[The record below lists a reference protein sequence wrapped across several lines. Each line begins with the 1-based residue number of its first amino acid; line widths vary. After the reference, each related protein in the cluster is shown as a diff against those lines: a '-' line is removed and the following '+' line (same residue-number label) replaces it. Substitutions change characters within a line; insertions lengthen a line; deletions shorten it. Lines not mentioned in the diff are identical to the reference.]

1 MNLFLPTFLSA
12 KASTFIKTYF
22 QITHS
27 GGFVKKRSDD
37 SPLPGNGMF
46 SERSESDERKRR
58 RRKKLRKSLRN
69 KRKQKE
75 KQRRRR
81 KRPLGMLMMDVNY
94 DVDDDSALFQD
105 EAEPNSNYPAND
117 YESFDEDA
125 LNNHRYNTLD
135 KRFLF
140 QSFDVRVRPKA
151 ATFGVREPSR
161 RKLKNRRKKRK
172 RFQTIQDDNDEA
184 YFDDRRYTI
193 DGKVDRIDD
202 NNNGFVDNRFQTIR
216 SRFDDSFKNNYV
228 GRFQASTPTQDR
240 DRYDRKADG
249 KIKNVYVDGRYQTTA
264 LNDRYDG
271 NGYTEG
277 YQNVDNKDG
286 YTERYQK
293 VNDKNVYTKR
303 YQKVDDKV
311 KNEFDEF
318 ADDTDDAD
326 FKDVPYD
333 PNVQFNYTPLDYE
346 NYEMDQVS

>member
-1 MNLFLPTFLSA
+1 
-12 KASTFIKTYF
+12 
-22 QITHS
+22 
-27 GGFVKKRSDD
+27 
-37 SPLPGNGMF
+37 
-46 SERSESDERKRR
+46 
-58 RRKKLRKSLRN
+58 
-69 KRKQKE
+69 
-75 KQRRRR
+75 
-81 KRPLGMLMMDVNY
+81 MMDVNY
-94 DVDDDSALFQD
+94 DDDDDSSLFQD
-105 EAEPNSNYPAND
+105 EPEPNSNYPAND

-140 QSFDVRVRPKA
+140 QSFDVRVRPKP
-151 ATFGVREPSR
+151 ATFDVKEPSR
-161 RKLKNRRKKRK
+161 RKLKNRRKNRK
-172 RFQTIQDDNDEA
+172 RYQTIQDDGDDA

-202 NNNGFVDNRFQTIR
+202 NNNGFVDRRHTKDGKVDRYDGNNNGFVSNRFQTIR

-240 DRYDRKADG
+240 DRYDRKADA
-249 KIKNVYVDGRYQTTA
+249 KVKNVYVDGRYQTTE

-277 YQNVDNKDG
+277 YQNVD
-286 YTERYQK
+286 
-293 VNDKNVYTKR
+293 DKNVYTKR
-303 YQKVDDKV
+303 YQNVDDKNVYTERYQKVDGKV

>member
-1 MNLFLPTFLSA
+1 
-12 KASTFIKTYF
+12 
-22 QITHS
+22 
-27 GGFVKKRSDD
+27 V
-37 SPLPGNGMF
+37 F

-58 RRKKLRKSLRN
+58 RRNRLRKSRRN
-69 KRKQKE
+69 KRKQE
-75 KQRRRR
+75 QKQRRRR

-117 YESFDEDA
+117 YESFDEDV

-140 QSFDVRVRPKA
+140 QSFDVRVRPKP
-151 ATFGVREPSR
+151 ATFGIREPSR

-172 RFQTIQDDNDEA
+172 RYQTIQDDGDDA

-202 NNNGFVDNRFQTIR
+202 NNNGFVDRRYTKDGKVDRYDNNNGFVSDRFQRIR
-216 SRFDDSFKNNYV
+216 SRLDDSFKNNYV
-228 GRFQASTPTQDR
+228 GRFQASTTTQDR
-240 DRYDRKADG
+240 DQYDRKTDG
-249 KIKNVYVDGRYQTTA
+249 KVKNVYVDGRYQTTA

-271 NGYTEG
+271 NVYTEG
-277 YQNVDNKDG
+277 YQNVDNKDS
-286 YTERYQK
+286 YTERYQN
-293 VNDKNVYTKR
+293 VDDKNGYTER

-333 PNVQFNYTPLDYE
+333 PNVQFSYTPLDYE

>member
-1 MNLFLPTFLSA
+1 
-12 KASTFIKTYF
+12 
-22 QITHS
+22 
-27 GGFVKKRSDD
+27 
-37 SPLPGNGMF
+37 
-46 SERSESDERKRR
+46 
-58 RRKKLRKSLRN
+58 
-69 KRKQKE
+69 
-75 KQRRRR
+75 
-81 KRPLGMLMMDVNY
+81 MMDVNY

-105 EAEPNSNYPAND
+105 EAEPNTNYPAND

-140 QSFDVRVRPKA
+140 QSFDVRVRPKP
-151 ATFGVREPSR
+151 ATFDVRPKPSTFDVREPSR

-172 RFQTIQDDNDEA
+172 RYQTIQDDDDEA
-184 YFDDRRYTI
+184 YFDDRRYTIDGKVDRNDDSNNGFVDRRYTKDGKVDRRYTI

-228 GRFQASTPTQDR
+228 GRFKASTTTSQDR
-240 DRYDRKADG
+240 DRYDRKADA
-249 KIKNVYVDGRYQTTA
+249 KVKNVYVDGRYQTTA

-277 YQNVDNKDG
+277 YQNVDDKNV
-286 YTERYQK
+286 YTKRYQN
-293 VNDKNVYTKR
+293 VDDKNVYTKR
-303 YQKVDDKV
+303 YQKVEDKA

-346 NYEMDQVS
+346 NYEMDQVG

>member
-1 MNLFLPTFLSA
+1 
-12 KASTFIKTYF
+12 
-22 QITHS
+22 
-27 GGFVKKRSDD
+27 
-37 SPLPGNGMF
+37 
-46 SERSESDERKRR
+46 
-58 RRKKLRKSLRN
+58 
-69 KRKQKE
+69 
-75 KQRRRR
+75 
-81 KRPLGMLMMDVNY
+81 MLMMDENY
-94 DVDDDSALFQD
+94 DVNDDSSLFQD
-105 EAEPNSNYPAND
+105 EAEPNTNYPAND
-117 YESFDEDA
+117 YESFDEDV

-140 QSFDVRVRPKA
+140 QSFDVRVRPKPSTFDVRPKP

-172 RFQTIQDDNDEA
+172 RYQTIQDDDDEA
-184 YFDDRRYTI
+184 YYDDRRYTI

-202 NNNGFVDNRFQTIR
+202 NNNGFVDRRYPIDGKVDRYDGNNNGKVDRYDGNNNGFVDNRFQTIR
-216 SRFDDSFKNNYV
+216 NRFDDSFKNNYV
-228 GRFQASTPTQDR
+228 GRFQASSTSQDR
-240 DRYDRKADG
+240 DQYDRKTDG
-249 KIKNVYVDGRYQTTA
+249 KVKKVYVDGRYQTTA

-277 YQNVDNKDG
+277 YQSVDNKDG
-286 YTERYQK
+286 YTERYQ
-293 VNDKNVYTKR
+293 N
-303 YQKVDDKV
+303 VDDKV